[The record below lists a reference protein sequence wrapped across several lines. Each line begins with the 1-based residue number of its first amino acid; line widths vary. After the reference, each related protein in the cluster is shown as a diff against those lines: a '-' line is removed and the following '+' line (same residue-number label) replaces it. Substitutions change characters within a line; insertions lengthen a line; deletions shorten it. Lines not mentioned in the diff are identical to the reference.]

1 MSNFYVPYA
10 GSKPASLSINGHR
23 LVIIS
28 ADRNEL
34 EENLSLLGADHFQE
48 LDDWGSRAEQEAS
61 LETIASSVGGGVVV
75 APEDL
80 ELREVIKNL
89 ETELPWIQ

>member
-1 MSNFYVPYA
+1 MT
-10 GSKPASLSINGHR
+10 INGHR

-28 ADRNEL
+28 ADRNDIED
-34 EENLSLLGADHFQE
+34 NLSLLGADRLHE

-61 LETIASSVGGGVVV
+61 LETIASTVGGGVVV